1 MRVPYLDLRVSNP
14 ELKRKLAIRFSKI
27 LDHGR
32 IIEGPEVLEFEER
45 IASEIGA
52 RYAVG
57 MGSGSSALFL
67 ALKALGVGA
76 GDEVITT
83 PFTWIITPN
92 AIAATGVHPV
102 FVDIKDDLNIDP
114 DEIRRHVTRKTKAIV
129 PVHVGGHIC
138 DMQTITQLASK
149 YGLSVVEDAAQ
160 AFCSSFRGRRAG
172 SFSVVAAFSMNPM
185 KILHG
190 YGESGVVTTNDH
202 QIFRNLTKLRH
213 AGTRKDP
220 IGVHINRCD
229 NVSLNHKID
238 TIQAAF
244 LLENLEHLTE
254 VWNRRDRIARL
265 YDREL
270 EGVVGVPKIADG
282 ETHGRYLYV
291 IHCRKRNDLRK
302 YLAKQ
307 EIESKV
313 VYSPLACDAEP
324 YRDVKRLEVP
334 VSRRLLRKTL
344 SIPLH
349 EKMSFAQAKY
359 VAKKIKEFYGVC

>member
-1 MRVPYLDLRVSNP
+1 
-14 ELKRKLAIRFSKI
+14 
-27 LDHGR
+27 
-32 IIEGPEVLEFEER
+32 
-45 IASEIGA
+45 
-52 RYAVG
+52 
-57 MGSGSSALFL
+57 
-67 ALKALGVGA
+67 
-76 GDEVITT
+76 
-83 PFTWIITPN
+83 
-92 AIAATGVHPV
+92 
-102 FVDIKDDLNIDP
+102 
-114 DEIRRHVTRKTKAIV
+114 
-129 PVHVGGHIC
+129 
-138 DMQTITQLASK
+138 MQTITQLASK

-220 IGVHINRCD
+220 TGVHINRCD

-291 IHCRKRNDLRK
+291 IHCRKRNALRK